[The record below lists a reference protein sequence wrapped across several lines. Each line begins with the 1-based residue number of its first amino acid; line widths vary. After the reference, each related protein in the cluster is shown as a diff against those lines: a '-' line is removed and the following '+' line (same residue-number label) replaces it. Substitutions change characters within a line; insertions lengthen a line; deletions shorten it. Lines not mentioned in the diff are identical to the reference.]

1 MIGSKSIFDG
11 IVDVEVAGQAPQLDD
26 TDKLAVSLYGKGV
39 VAGDTA
45 VDVDVAGNIGV
56 VGVIDVEVAGQA
68 PQLDDTDK
76 LAVSLY
82 GNGAAAGDTPVDV
95 DTVGNIGV
103 VLRSSNSVSPL
114 SLISIDD
121 GQAIP
126 GGGAVKLLTGSVP
139 MLYNGTGSATGLDR
153 QRNNQEIVLL
163 ASAARTATLQSADIV
178 NYNGSGLIL
187 FLNVSAITATP
198 TITLSLQIKD
208 SISGNYFTIWTAAAG
223 VSTVV
228 SRAYLFTPG
237 GAAGSYTEAV
247 NLRLARTWRLNV
259 AHTDAD
265 SITYSVS
272 AVVLV

>member
-1 MIGSKSIFDG
+1 MANNMQVSDTGS
-11 IVDVEVAGQAPQLDD
+11 
-26 TDKLAVSLYGKGV
+26 VSKTV
-39 VAGDTA
+39 KTT
-45 VDVDVAGNIGV
+45 DVAGVHTPHVNLD
-56 VGVIDVEVAGQA
+56 VGGQA

-139 MLYNGTGSATGLDR
+139 MLCSATGLDR

-187 FLNVSAITATP
+187 FLDVSAIDATP

-223 VSTVV
+223 VSTAV
-228 SRAYLFTPG
+228 SRAYLFAPG

>member
-1 MIGSKSIFDG
+1 MANNMQVSDTGSVSKTVKTTD
-11 IVDVEVAGQAPQLDD
+11 VAGVHTPHVNLDVGGQALQLDD
-26 TDKLAVSLYGKGV
+26 TDKLAVSLYGQG
-39 VAGDTA
+39 TA
-45 VDVDVAGNIGV
+45 VGDKALNVDDLGAVAV
-56 VGVIDVEVAGQA
+56 YPRAVASV
-68 PQLDDTDK
+68 
-76 LAVSLY
+76 LA
-82 GNGAAAGDTPVDV
+82 
-95 DTVGNIGV
+95 
-103 VLRSSNSVSPL
+103 
-114 SLISIDD
+114 D
-121 GQAIP
+121 GQNNSSSIWSTS
-126 GGGAVKLLTGSVP
+126 GAPDINFKTLPLIF
-139 MLYNGTGSATGLDR
+139 NGVTWDR
-153 QRNNQEIVLL
+153 VRNNQEIVLL

-187 FLNVSAITATP
+187 FLDVSAIDATP